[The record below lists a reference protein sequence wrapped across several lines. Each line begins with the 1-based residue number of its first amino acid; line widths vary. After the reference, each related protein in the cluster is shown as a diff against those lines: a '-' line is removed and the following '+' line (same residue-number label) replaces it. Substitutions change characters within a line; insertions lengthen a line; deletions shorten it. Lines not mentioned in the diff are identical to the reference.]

1 MSSTTSH
8 GSARERKQVTFG
20 GTKAIAGGAKAIAV
34 TSSGG
39 AKAIAEPR
47 EQKSR
52 RFLEAHPKDDA
63 RFHDPLAASPNRPFP
78 STSSEAE
85 AAMRSKAFPTSST
98 WNFVVLALLATL
110 QRSPKSACQDCQLK
124 ASTTGISRNSCVS
137 TLSIL

>member
-1 MSSTTSH
+1 M
-8 GSARERKQVTFG
+8 TFG

-85 AAMRSKAFPTSST
+85 AAMRSKAIA
-98 WNFVVLALLATL
+98 NKLNLELCAG
-110 QRSPKSACQDCQLK
+110 SAGYSAK
-124 ASTTGISRNSCVS
+124 ISKVGLS
-137 TLSIL
+137 TLPVDSEHNRHKQKFLCVNTEHIVS